1 MEDKGKGCNIKL
13 PFSLKLEKPEIIGIL
28 GSLEKFCSVLPL
40 EFNEDGLFVDVGDDS
55 KNMAFRF
62 VFKPSMLGEFA
73 FTGDESERYAVSSQN
88 FFNVMKRISYPVEI
102 SSTLD
107 GIIKIVSPKGRQ
119 TYRIKILD
127 DDYSD
132 VSDRVRKH
140 LTALYDAEDGL
151 EISVMRQDLKDG
163 LKNVAVAGNGVTIE
177 VAEDRLELSTKG
189 IELEAEAEVLLIEA
203 VDGSWKKDYN
213 VKLFQSVLNVVG
225 GNIAVEIILFSD
237 NRSFVAKLKLDDDGS
252 FCCLTLA
259 PLTAGRQK
267 EEEGSSEDESSVD

>member
-1 MEDKGKGCNIKL
+1 VENKGEGCNIKL

-73 FTGDESERYAVSSQN
+73 FTGDESERYAVSSEN
-88 FFNVMKRISYPVEI
+88 FFSAMRRVSYPVEI

-107 GIIKIVSPKGRQ
+107 GIIKIVSKDGRLI
-119 TYRIKILD
+119 YRIKILD

-132 VSDRVRKH
+132 VSSRVREH
-140 LTALYDAEDGL
+140 LTVLYEAEDGL
-151 EISVMRQDLKDG
+151 EISVMRQDLKEG
-163 LKNVAVAGNGVTIE
+163 LRDVEIAGKGVTME
-177 VAEDRLELSTKG
+177 MAGDRLEFYTKG
-189 IELEAEAEVLLIEA
+189 LELEAEAEVPLLET
-203 VDGSWKKDYN
+203 VDGVWKKDYN

-259 PLTAGRQK
+259 PLTAGRPK